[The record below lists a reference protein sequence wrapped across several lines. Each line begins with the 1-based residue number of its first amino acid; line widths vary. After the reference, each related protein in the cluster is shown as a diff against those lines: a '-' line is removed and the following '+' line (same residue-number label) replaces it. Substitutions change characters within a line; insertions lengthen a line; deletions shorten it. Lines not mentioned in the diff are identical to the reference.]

1 MSERRDAETVR
12 EFRFEGMGLVVVMGG
27 VLLALAGA
35 FWTGRWYERRQAPPS
50 PAGGPLESGPLTHV
64 VDPQDPLNTDVSA
77 DYFDAADGGERELES
92 GRQVRT
98 APPPAAEPP
107 PSGATPAAEETGAG
121 ATSGNFY
128 VQVFAGRDRSSA
140 ERLVGKLKND
150 GFSVRLF
157 TENPGADPLFKVRVG
172 GYGTKDEAR
181 EAASTLQKKGHAGAF
196 VTELSG

>member
-1 MSERRDAETVR
+1 MGERREAEPVR
-12 EFRFEGMGLVVVMGG
+12 EFRFEGVGLVVVMAG

-64 VDPQDPLNTDVSA
+64 VDPQDPLDTDVSA

-92 GRQVRT
+92 DRQVRT
-98 APPPAAEPP
+98 PAPPPEEPP
-107 PSGATPAAEETGAG
+107 LARAGGATEETAAARIGG
-121 ATSGNFY
+121 SFY

-140 ERLVGKLKND
+140 ERLVGQLESD

-181 EAASTLQKKGHAGAF
+181 EAATTLQKKGHAGAF
-196 VTELSG
+196 VTELGG